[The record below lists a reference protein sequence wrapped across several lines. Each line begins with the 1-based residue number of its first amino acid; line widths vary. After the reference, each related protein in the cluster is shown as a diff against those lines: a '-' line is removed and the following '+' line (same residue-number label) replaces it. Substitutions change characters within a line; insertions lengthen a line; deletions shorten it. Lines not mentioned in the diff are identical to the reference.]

1 MHKDVA
7 SDYDDDDDEYRL
19 ALRSEDHIVD
29 LGCSLLSVLHRL
41 KRFFF
46 FEEFPVS

>member
-29 LGCSLLSVLHRL
+29 LGMLSLIRTSPT
-41 KRFFF
+41 KEIFFF
-46 FEEFPVS
+46 

>member
-29 LGCSLLSVLHRL
+29 LGMLSLSVLHRL

-46 FEEFPVS
+46 FF